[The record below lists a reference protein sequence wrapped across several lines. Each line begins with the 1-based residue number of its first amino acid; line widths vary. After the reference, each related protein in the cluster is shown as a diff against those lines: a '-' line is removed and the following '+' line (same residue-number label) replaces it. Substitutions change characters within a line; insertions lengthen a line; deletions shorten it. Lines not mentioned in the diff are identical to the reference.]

1 MSTAPLAAER
11 RPAQAALLLLA
22 MTSLFWGLNWPV
34 MKLALT
40 GIPVLPFRAICLL
53 VAGPTMLTIA
63 RLRGDSLRLSRGEA
77 LRLTLAAFFNV
88 TLWHLSTAYGVS
100 KMPAGRAS
108 IIAYTMPA
116 WASLF
121 GALFLGEKLTW
132 SRVAALV
139 LGMGGVAALLLPELH
154 AIRAA
159 PLGAASMI
167 LAALSWAAGT
177 VVTKRY
183 HWTGS
188 VAALTGWQI
197 CLGGAPIVAAA
208 LIIGPFPGLAR
219 ADAETLA
226 ALGYVIFCG
235 MVIGQWGWFAVLAR
249 LPVARASIGTL
260 AIPII
265 GVLSSTL
272 LLGERLGPPELV
284 ALALVV
290 AALSLALRPGAPAR
304 S

>member
-1 MSTAPLAAER
+1 VSTAPLAAER
-11 RPAQAALLLLA
+11 RTAQGALLLLA

-34 MKLALT
+34 MKVALS

-53 VAGPTMLTIA
+53 LAGPTMLAIA
-63 RLRGDSLRLSRGEA
+63 RLRGDSLSLSRGEA
-77 LRLTLAAFFNV
+77 PRLMLAAFFNV
-88 TLWHLSTAYGVS
+88 TLWHLFTAYGVS
-100 KMPAGRAS
+100 MMAAGRAS

-116 WASLF
+116 WATLL
-121 GALFLGEKLTW
+121 GALFLGEKLTR
-132 SRVAALV
+132 SRAAALV
-139 LGMGGVAALLLPELH
+139 LGMGGVAALLLPDLH

-183 HWTGS
+183 RWSGS
-188 VAALTGWQI
+188 VAALAGWQT

-208 LIIGPFPGLAR
+208 LVVGPFPGLAR

-235 MVIGQWGWFAVLAR
+235 MVLGQWGWFAVLAR

-260 AIPII
+260 AIPVI

-272 LLGERLGPPELV
+272 LLGERLGAAELV

-290 AALSLALRPGAPAR
+290 AALSLALRPGPPTR
-304 S
+304 

>member
-1 MSTAPLAAER
+1 RPCRGADGDHELRGSAQPCLGTAQPGQRDHASHRDAAGRRARHPDQRLRRGARHRGRRARAARRFLRRARCGASARGAGRGASSRHHRRPGLQPSLDAAASALHRAARSSRAERAPRGRTACCPTRGGCAAARDRALRRSGVRRRRVSTAPLAAER

-34 MKLALT
+34 MKLSLT

-53 VAGPTMLTIA
+53 VAGPTMLAIA

-100 KMPAGRAS
+100 KMPAG
-108 IIAYTMPA
+108 
-116 WASLF
+116 ASLF

-159 PLGAASMI
+159 PLGA
-167 LAALSWAAGT
+167 
-177 VVTKRY
+177 
-183 HWTGS
+183 
-188 VAALTGWQI
+188 
-197 CLGGAPIVAAA
+197 
-208 LIIGPFPGLAR
+208 
-219 ADAETLA
+219 
-226 ALGYVIFCG
+226 
-235 MVIGQWGWFAVLAR
+235 
-249 LPVARASIGTL
+249 
-260 AIPII
+260 
-265 GVLSSTL
+265 
-272 LLGERLGPPELV
+272 
-284 ALALVV
+284 
-290 AALSLALRPGAPAR
+290 
-304 S
+304 